1 MRRRTRRLKPLEA
14 KLLDLIYGAVADPKR
29 WPDVLVAVSDNLGAI
44 GGMLAYVPP
53 PASRKA
59 PTQILGRLPEE
70 ASAVFRERHAWNP
83 WTVAV
88 SKYPFGKAVS
98 ANSLIEPGLIR
109 KTEFYADVLAPWD
122 QADIL
127 DINHKALSADGSV
140 GGFGFSL
147 STRAAE
153 RADERVRRLDPL
165 TPHLCRAFEASL
177 LLGARADGQRQLSVI
192 LELMPNAALLL
203 DARGRVT
210 QTNKAAEELLR
221 QSDGIA
227 FDGKGSLQLVSALL
241 GERLA
246 LSLALKG
253 AIDVADGF
261 GTSLSEPV
269 RISRRSGAAP
279 LLVLPVPLPRPSFP
293 LWELVA
299 PARVLVVIVDPSAK
313 SRATASVIQAAY
325 GLTAAEARVALL
337 LASGISG
344 SQMPVTL
351 GVTAATIKTHL
362 RRCFE
367 KTGTHSQAELSR
379 LFTMF
384 PPMEAGRDEGRSPR

>member
-1 MRRRTRRLKPLEA
+1 MDA
-14 KLLDLIYGAVADPKR
+14 KLLDLIYGAVTDPNR
-29 WPDVLVAVSDNLGAI
+29 WPDVLVGVSDHLGAM
-44 GGMLAYVPP
+44 GGMLAYVPAP
-53 PASRKA
+53 SSRKA
-59 PTQILGRLPEE
+59 PTQILGRMPEV

-83 WTVAV
+83 WTVAI

-98 ANSLIEPGLIR
+98 ADSLIEPGLIR

-127 DINHKALSADGSV
+127 DINHKSLSVDGSV

-165 TPHLCRAFEASL
+165 TPHLCRAFDASL
-177 LLGARADGQRQLSVI
+177 LLGSRADGQRQLSVI

-203 DARGRVT
+203 DARGTVT
-210 QTNKAAEELLR
+210 HANKPAEELLR
-221 QSDGIA
+221 KSDGIC
-227 FDGKGSLQLVSALL
+227 FDGKGGLQLVSALL
-241 GERLA
+241 GERMA
-246 LSLALKG
+246 LSRALKG
-253 AIDVADGF
+253 AIDVADGL
-261 GTSLSEPV
+261 GTALSEPV
-269 RISRRSGAAP
+269 RISRSSGAAP
-279 LLVLPVPLPRPSFP
+279 LLVLAVPLPRPSFP

-299 PARVLVVIVDPSAK
+299 PARVLVDPSAK
-313 SRATASVIQAAY
+313 SRATASAIQAAY
-325 GLTAAEARVALL
+325 GLTTAEARVALL

-344 SQMPVTL
+344 PQIPATL

-384 PPMEAGRDEGRSPR
+384 PPMGAGRDEH